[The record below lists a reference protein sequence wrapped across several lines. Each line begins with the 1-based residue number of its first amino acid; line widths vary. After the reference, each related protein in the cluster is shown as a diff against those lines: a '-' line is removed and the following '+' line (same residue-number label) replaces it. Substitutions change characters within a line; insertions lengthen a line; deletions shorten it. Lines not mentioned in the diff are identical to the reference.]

1 MFEQHTQHLR
11 LPVQIYALLRC
22 KSIADNQLQL
32 KAVLLLKISIDQESL
47 DFNWEHK
54 IYYLFCV
61 KQLSSNFQPQYRG
74 KTKQLRGLEQA
85 EVAYK

>member
-1 MFEQHTQHLR
+1 MSEQDKQHSGLR
-11 LPVQIYALLRC
+11 VLVYALLRS
-22 KSIADNQLQL
+22 KSIADNQSQL
-32 KAVLLLKISIDQESL
+32 KTMSYIENAHTSS
-47 DFNWEHK
+47 FYWEHT
-54 IYYLFCV
+54 IYCLFCV